1 LQVVETQEKQLT
13 ERQFGN
19 KKRRSPKNSHVA
31 QGIYRKTEP
40 LPVLKPEKK
49 SNLSKM
55 KKNLHRRAKDLESRS
70 AMAMNRAT
78 PIVEESSAETLDYDK
93 NV

>member
-1 LQVVETQEKQLT
+1 M
-13 ERQFGN
+13 
-19 KKRRSPKNSHVA
+19 
-31 QGIYRKTEP
+31 
-40 LPVLKPEKK
+40 LKPEKK

-55 KKNLHRRAKDLESRS
+55 KKNLHRRAKDIESRS